1 MTKVKICGITTL
13 EDAVFCAEN
22 GADFIGFNFYK
33 RSPRYIEV
41 ELATHICDSLRAQ
54 FGDKCPRLI
63 GVFVNELVSN
73 ISAITNKVG
82 LDGAQLSGDESDSML
97 KELRGIAY
105 KGVQPMTIKQAED
118 DVAYYSK
125 HFTDREYLPS
135 LLLDAYHP
143 SLAGGT
149 GLTVSADIIHAIKD
163 KVPRLMLAGGHTPEN
178 VSERVKAYQP
188 WAVDVASGVE
198 TDGRKDQAKIKAFI
212 EAAKS
217 AGS

>member
-22 GADFIGFNFYK
+22 GADLIGFNFYK
-33 RSPRYIEV
+33 RSPRYIDV
-41 ELATHICDSLRAQ
+41 DLATEICDSLRAQ
-54 FGDKCPRLI
+54 FSDKCPRLVGI
-63 GVFVNELVSN
+63 FVNELVSN
-73 ISAITNKVG
+73 ISTITNKVG

-97 KELRGIAY
+97 KELRGMAY
-105 KGVQPMTIKQAED
+105 KGVQPMTVKQAED

-125 HFTDREYLPS
+125 HFTDREYLPA

-149 GLTVSADIIHAIKD
+149 GLSVSADIIHAIKD
-163 KVPRLMLAGGHTPEN
+163 KVPRLMLAGGYTPEN
-178 VSERVKAYQP
+178 VAERVKAYRP

-198 TDGRKDQAKIKAFI
+198 TDGKKDQAKIKAFI

-217 AGS
+217 VGD